1 MGVVSAAMW
10 EGYDAQSRQICA
22 RLRGVPSTTGGRR
35 LTVIGEEFHDAF
47 VAAREAAYDAAD
59 GSSTGT

>member
-1 MGVVSAAMW
+1 MITS
-10 EGYDAQSRQICA
+10 EDFY
-22 RLRGVPSTTGGRR
+22 
-35 LTVIGEEFHDAF
+35 DAF